1 MDVQATNYNY
11 ANYPAP
17 ANNTPAAPTAPTA
30 PTQPSAPAGGPN
42 LNAVQLNQLNTQQN
56 FLQLFER
63 TFSDQLGV
71 ANRINAGQSLQDII
85 GGAHELTPE
94 EAYAMIGE
102 DGFFGVERTAQRLF
116 DMAYSLS
123 GGDDAMME
131 RMREAVLAGFDAAE
145 RQWGSELPQI
155 SQDTRTRT
163 MEMFEAF
170 ANRNV
175 EA

>member
-11 ANYPAP
+11 GNYPAP
-17 ANNTPAAPTAPTA
+17 TQTQNTPSAAPTE
-30 PTQPSAPAGGPN
+30 PTQPSAPAAGPN
-42 LNAVQLNQLNTQQN
+42 LNAVQLNNLNTQQN

-63 TFSDQLGV
+63 MFSDQLGV
-71 ANRINAGQSLQDII
+71 ANRVNAGQSLLDVI

-94 EAYAMIGE
+94 EAYDMIGE

-131 RMREAVLAGFDAAE
+131 RMREAVIAGFGAAE

-155 SQDTRTRT
+155 SQDTRERT
-163 MEMFEAF
+163 MEMFDAF
-170 ANRNV
+170 ANRN
-175 EA
+175 A